1 MIDTIEVEKEV
12 FLSMLDRIDFLHKT
26 ISALYDKLR
35 DRRLSEWLTTE
46 QTCDF
51 LHISERKLRLL
62 KERGKI
68 GYSHLGR
75 LSQFKG
81 SDVAGLITVGKEIV

>member
-1 MIDTIEVEKEV
+1 METIEIEKDV
-12 FLSMLDRIDFLHKT
+12 FFSMLERIDFLHKT

-35 DRRLSEWLTTE
+35 DRKLSEWLTTE

-51 LHISERKLRLL
+51 LHISERKLRSL
-62 KERGKI
+62 KEHGRI
-68 GYSHLGR
+68 GYSHIGR

-81 SDVAGLITVGKEIV
+81 SDVAGLITKGMVRV